1 MEVRVS
7 LLLPTTI
14 KTDLIMDNYLA
25 KEYIGEFFA
34 KMYEANKGKNMEVT
48 LKMDAD
54 KIQIYHKGENYKFKD
69 IVLIDEKP
77 SIDGLVKSV
86 SE

>member
-1 MEVRVS
+1 MGVRVS
-7 LLLPTTI
+7 FLLPTI
-14 KTDLIMDNYLA
+14 LNDLIMDNFLV

-34 KMYEANKGKNMEVT
+34 KMYAANKGKDMEVT
-48 LKMDAD
+48 LKMDED

-69 IVLIDEKP
+69 IILINEKP

>member
-1 MEVRVS
+1 MGVRVS
-7 LLLPTTI
+7 FLLPTI
-14 KTDLIMDNYLA
+14 LNDLIMDNFLV

-34 KMYEANKGKNMEVT
+34 KMYAANKGKDMEVT
-48 LKMDAD
+48 LKMDED

-69 IVLIDEKP
+69 IVLIDERP

>member
-1 MEVRVS
+1 MGVRVS
-7 LLLPTTI
+7 FLLPTI
-14 KTDLIMDNYLA
+14 LNDLIMDNFLV

-34 KMYEANKGKNMEVT
+34 KMYAANKGKDMEVT
-48 LKMDAD
+48 LKMDED

-69 IVLIDEKP
+69 IILIDEKP

>member
-1 MEVRVS
+1 MGVRVS
-7 LLLPTTI
+7 FLLPTI
-14 KTDLIMDNYLA
+14 LNDLIMDNFLV
-25 KEYIGEFFA
+25 KEHIGEFFA
-34 KMYEANKGKNMEVT
+34 KMYAANKGKDMEVT
-48 LKMDAD
+48 LKMDED

-69 IVLIDEKP
+69 IILIDEKP

>member
-1 MEVRVS
+1 MGVRVS
-7 LLLPTTI
+7 FLLPTI
-14 KTDLIMDNYLA
+14 LNDLIMDNFLV

-34 KMYEANKGKNMEVT
+34 KMYAANKGKDMEVT
-48 LKMDAD
+48 LKMDED

-69 IVLIDEKP
+69 IILIDEKP
-77 SIDGLVKSV
+77 SINGLVKSV